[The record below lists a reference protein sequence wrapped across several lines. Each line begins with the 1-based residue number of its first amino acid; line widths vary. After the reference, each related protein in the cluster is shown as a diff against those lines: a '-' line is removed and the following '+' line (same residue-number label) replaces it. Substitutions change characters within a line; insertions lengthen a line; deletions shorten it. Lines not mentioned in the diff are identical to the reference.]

1 LSVSIRT
8 QFDGQSLYGYYDYEQ
23 AQLRFGP
30 I

>member
-8 QFDGQSLYGYYDYEQ
+8 QFDGQFLYGYYDYEQ